1 MGHSLSETTKRR
13 LLTEVPVTF
22 KTKVTKMSDTV
33 ETTTPTVEEV
43 QTPEVATNGEAEA
56 APAETAPEVTNGATE
71 EPSSNGS
78 TEEATNGTTEAEST
92 NGSTEAVSTESSNGT
107 TETSEAAAEEPS
119 TNGEAAETNEAT
131 KRKADTPADE
141 ETIEKIAKLKEAAAE
156 VVAEAEKDLPSEP
169 LTEAEATA

>member
-1 MGHSLSETTKRR
+1 MGA
-13 LLTEVPVTF
+13 
-22 KTKVTKMSDTV
+22 TKVTKMSDTV

-71 EPSSNGS
+71 EPSSNGT
-78 TEEATNGTTEAEST
+78 TEEATNGTTE
-92 NGSTEAVSTESSNGT
+92 
-107 TETSEAAAEEPS
+107 TSEAAPEESS

>member
-1 MGHSLSETTKRR
+1 MGTTKRR

-22 KTKVTKMSDTV
+22 RTKLTKMSDTV

-56 APAETAPEVTNGATE
+56 APAETTPEVTNGTSE

-78 TEEATNGTTEAEST
+78 TEEATNGATEAEST
-92 NGSTEAVSTESSNGT
+92 NGATEAESTNGT
-107 TETSEAAAEEPS
+107 TETPEVATEEPATNIEAAAEEES
-119 TNGEAAETNEAT
+119 NEAT
-131 KRKADTPADE
+131 KRKADTPAEE
-141 ETIEKIAKLKEAAAE
+141 ETVEKIAKLKEAAAE
-156 VVAEAEKDLPSEP
+156 VVTEAEKSLPSEP

>member
-1 MGHSLSETTKRR
+1 MGILCQRLQSEGCLLKLLLLSHQKLR
-13 LLTEVPVTF
+13 
-22 KTKVTKMSDTV
+22 KMAETV

-92 NGSTEAVSTESSNGT
+92 NGSTEAESTESSNGT
-107 TETSEAAAEEPS
+107 TELQ
-119 TNGEAAETNEAT
+119 
-131 KRKADTPADE
+131 R
-141 ETIEKIAKLKEAAAE
+141 
-156 VVAEAEKDLPSEP
+156 LPP
-169 LTEAEATA
+169 KN